1 MRKCVMLYF
10 IYLLISAN
18 GFCQEYELLL
28 PEAEQKGVLILFPGF
43 PETPAVVK
51 QEFDIEQPAKS
62 AGITVALMQFNRKIW
77 LEDAEETELAT
88 IINQMFEEH
97 GLDKDNVYI
106 GGFSSGG
113 NIALLLSD
121 YLVQSDNEV
130 QPKGVFVID
139 SPVDLLALYE
149 NSQRNIVRNFS
160 PVSVQES
167 QMIVQLLESN
177 FGKPE
182 NSIDKYEAHSV
193 YTDKTHNIDN
203 LSALEDVS
211 IRLYTEPDTVWWKQ
225 NRMYEYED
233 MNAYAI
239 KHLSDDLSE
248 YGHQVEYI
256 PTEHR
261 GYRAN
266 GDRHPHS
273 WSIVDADDLIAWM
286 MQ

>member
-1 MRKCVMLYF
+1 MKKQVLSS
-10 IYLLISAN
+10 LLGLLLSSS
-18 GFCQEYELLL
+18 GFCQDYELLL
-28 PEAEQKGVLILFPGF
+28 PNAQQKGVLILFPGF

-51 QEFDIEQPAKS
+51 QEFDIEEPAKG
-62 AGITVALMQFNRKIW
+62 AGIVVALMQFNRRMW
-77 LEDAEETELAT
+77 LEDEEKSKLAT

-97 GLDKDNVYI
+97 GLDKSNVYI
-106 GGFSSGG
+106 SGFSSGG

-121 YLVQSDNEV
+121 YLVQSSSEV

-149 NSQRNIVRNFS
+149 NSQRNIARNFS

-167 QMIVQLLESN
+167 QMIVQLLESS
-177 FGKPE
+177 FGQPE
-182 NSIDKYEAHSV
+182 NGIGEYEAHSV
-193 YTDKTHNIDN
+193 YTGKTHNIDN
-203 LSALEDVS
+203 LSSLENVS

-239 KHLSDDLSE
+239 KQLSDDLNE
-248 YGHQVEYI
+248 HGHPVEYI

-266 GDRHPHS
+266 GDRHPHA
-273 WSIVDADDLIAWM
+273 WSIVDVDDLIAWM
-286 MQ
+286 LE

>member
-1 MRKCVMLYF
+1 MKKQVLSS
-10 IYLLISAN
+10 LLGLLLSSS
-18 GFCQEYELLL
+18 GFCQDYELLL
-28 PEAEQKGVLILFPGF
+28 PNAQQKGVLILFPGF
-43 PETPAVVK
+43 LETPAVVK
-51 QEFDIEQPAKS
+51 QDFDIEEPAKG
-62 AGITVALMQFNRKIW
+62 ARIAVALMQFNRRMW
-77 LEDAEETELAT
+77 LEDEEKSKLAT

-121 YLVQSDNEV
+121 YLVQSSSEV

-149 NSQRNIVRNFS
+149 NSQRNIARNFS

-167 QMIVQLLESN
+167 QMIVQLLESS
-177 FGKPE
+177 FGQLG
-182 NSIDKYEAHSV
+182 NNINKYEAHSV
-193 YTDKTHNIDN
+193 YTGKTHNIDN
-203 LSALEDVS
+203 LSSLENVS

-239 KHLSDDLSE
+239 KQLSDDLNE
-248 YGHQVEYI
+248 HGHPVEYI

-266 GDRHPHS
+266 GDRHPHA
-273 WSIVDADDLIAWM
+273 WFIVDVDDLIAWM
-286 MQ
+286 LK